1 MPIAVRTA
9 RTDWEGTLAR
19 GTGTITPDSGAFAPL
34 AVTWASRTEQP
45 GGKTSPEELLASAH
59 SSCFSMALNL
69 VLGEQGTPAERT
81 SVSSTVTFDEVDG
94 KPTVTKSAI
103 TVSARVPGV
112 DDAKFQA
119 AVKDAAD
126 LCPVSRLFASAE
138 ITVEAG
144 LEEA

>member
-1 MPIAVRTA
+1 MAIADRTA

-19 GTGTITPDSGAFAPL
+19 GNGLVTPDSGAFEPL
-34 AVTWASRTEQP
+34 PVTWASRTEQP
-45 GGKTSPEELLASAH
+45 GGKTSPEELLAGAH
-59 SSCFSMALNL
+59 SACFSMALNL
-69 VLGEQGTPAERT
+69 VLGEQGIPADRT

-103 TVSARVPGV
+103 TVRASVPGA
-112 DDAKFQA
+112 DEAKFQA

-138 ITVEAG
+138 ITVEAT
-144 LEEA
+144 LE

>member
-1 MPIAVRTA
+1 
-9 RTDWEGTLAR
+9 
-19 GTGTITPDSGAFAPL
+19 
-34 AVTWASRTEQP
+34 
-45 GGKTSPEELLASAH
+45 
-59 SSCFSMALNL
+59 
-69 VLGEQGTPAERT
+69 
-81 SVSSTVTFDEVDG
+81 
-94 KPTVTKSAI
+94 
-103 TVSARVPGV
+103 VPGV

>member
-1 MPIAVRTA
+1 
-9 RTDWEGTLAR
+9 
-19 GTGTITPDSGAFAPL
+19 
-34 AVTWASRTEQP
+34 
-45 GGKTSPEELLASAH
+45 
-59 SSCFSMALNL
+59 MALNL